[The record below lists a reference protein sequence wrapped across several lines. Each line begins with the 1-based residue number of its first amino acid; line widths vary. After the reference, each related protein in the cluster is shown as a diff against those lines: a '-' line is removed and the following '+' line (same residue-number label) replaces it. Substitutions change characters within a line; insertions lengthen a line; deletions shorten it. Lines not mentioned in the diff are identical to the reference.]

1 MIEEEQII
9 YLSPRETY
17 DPAIV
22 GICSSTLRIIYSKD
36 KILEIL
42 SVEHELDDEGTYEYF
57 EYNILGAY
65 MGNYTPIYL
74 SEYSE
79 DELYELQENE
89 TQQSEEECDDD
100 LLAWVDDL
108 IG

>member
-1 MIEEEQII
+1 MIEEEQIL

-17 DPAIV
+17 DSAIV
-22 GICSSTLRIIYSKD
+22 GICESTSRIIYSKD

-42 SVEHELDDEGTYEYF
+42 SREDELDSEGAYEYF

-74 SEYSE
+74 SKYSE
-79 DELYELQENE
+79 GEP
-89 TQQSEEECDDD
+89 
-100 LLAWVDDL
+100 
-108 IG
+108 